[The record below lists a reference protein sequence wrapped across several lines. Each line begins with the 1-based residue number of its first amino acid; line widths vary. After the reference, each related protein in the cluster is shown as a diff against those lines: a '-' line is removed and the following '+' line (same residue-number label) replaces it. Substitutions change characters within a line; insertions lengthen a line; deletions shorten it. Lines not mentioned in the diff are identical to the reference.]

1 MPSSTPMPSLDIRPP
16 RLRHSVLELGRAMLE
31 IGSTAML
38 GPVFKTL
45 PKGDGHTIITIPGFM
60 GADGST
66 SQLRRFLRNRG
77 YNAVPWGLG
86 RNGADVRSQNLE
98 DFLDHRT
105 AMEDAI
111 AARVEQEYLASG
123 QKVTLV
129 GWSLGGL
136 YAVALAYRY
145 PRWIR
150 QVITLGTP
158 FGDPRGTA
166 LYSVMGSF
174 YGNDV
179 DEEALSRWVDHT
191 YRFGKLRVPVLAL
204 YSESDGIVGA
214 GIARC
219 EGDANYVTNMAV
231 LASHVGF
238 PFNPLVFAVIA
249 NHLVEPHERWALCR
263 DARIEPFVRVV
274 PAC

>member
-136 YAVALAYRY
+136 YAVALAYCY

>member
-1 MPSSTPMPSLDIRPP
+1 MPSSTPMSSSDIRPP
-16 RLRHSVLELGRAMLE
+16 RLRHSMMELGRAMLE

-111 AARVEQEYLASG
+111 AARVEQE
-123 QKVTLV
+123 
-129 GWSLGGL
+129 
-136 YAVALAYRY
+136 
-145 PRWIR
+145 
-150 QVITLGTP
+150 
-158 FGDPRGTA
+158 
-166 LYSVMGSF
+166 
-174 YGNDV
+174 
-179 DEEALSRWVDHT
+179 
-191 YRFGKLRVPVLAL
+191 
-204 YSESDGIVGA
+204 
-214 GIARC
+214 
-219 EGDANYVTNMAV
+219 
-231 LASHVGF
+231 
-238 PFNPLVFAVIA
+238 
-249 NHLVEPHERWALCR
+249 
-263 DARIEPFVRVV
+263 
-274 PAC
+274 

>member
-1 MPSSTPMPSLDIRPP
+1 MPSSTPMSSPDIRPP
-16 RLRHSVLELGRAMLE
+16 LLRHSAMELGRAMLE

-77 YNAVPWGLG
+77 YNAIPWGLG
-86 RNGADVRSQNLE
+86 RNGAEVRSQNLE

-136 YAVALAYRY
+136 YAVALAHRY

-179 DEEALSRWVDHT
+179 DEDALARWVGHT
-191 YRFGKLRVPVLAL
+191 YKSGKLRVPVLAL

-263 DARIEPFVRVV
+263 DARIKPLVRVV
-274 PAC
+274 PGG